1 MKDSDKVKMYLN
13 IGEQRISLT
22 VPFANQ
28 DFVREVEEKV
38 DGLYRQWR
46 ISFPG
51 KTNRE
56 ILAMVA
62 YQYASYYEELRA
74 RHADALA
81 DAEECLRLIDEDL
94 NSSMAD
100 DSEETSSDFTPD
112 FSDR

>member
-1 MKDSDKVKMYLN
+1 MYLN

-46 ISFPG
+46 ITFPG

-62 YQYASYYEELRA
+62 YQYASYYEELR
-74 RHADALA
+74 RRQADALKE
-81 DAEECLRLIDEDL
+81 AEECLRLIDTDL
-94 NSSMAD
+94 SATDAEEASKAD
-100 DSEETSSDFTPD
+100 YIPDFT
-112 FSDR
+112 DR

>member
-1 MKDSDKVKMYLN
+1 MYLN

-46 ISFPG
+46 ISFPS

-74 RHADALA
+74 RHKEALS
-81 DAEECLRLIDEDL
+81 DAEECLQMIETDL
-94 NSSMAD
+94 PPSES
-100 DSEETSSDFTPD
+100 DSESTDSFTPELPD
-112 FSDR
+112 L